1 MPSAVWG
8 RGLPNLLPAPS
19 KTPAPAKCQGPPQP
33 TPTLEPSRS
42 LATLPSKGRSLLLV
56 LTQSPPAQSGPG
68 LSFPRWY
75 TGGTRALAGLTLCH
89 LACAC
94 LLTWG
99 ERGLPRTLKT
109 GVGHCPLQP
118 GARYHPVFLPQ
129 PSAAAHRSPEGL
141 IWTVGSAQAVLWGTS
156 PHSGSIWRWEGP
168 SAWTQPRRTGWWPQP
183 LGATGWR
190 GLGLDLCSYL
200 QHTTGGRAGAETGL
214 P

>member
-109 GVGHCPLQP
+109 GTGHCPLQP
-118 GARYHPVFLPQ
+118 GARYHPVFLPRS
-129 PSAAAHRSPEGL
+129 SAAAHRSPEGL
-141 IWTVGSAQAVLWGTS
+141 IWTVGSAQAVLWV
-156 PHSGSIWRWEGP
+156 HLEV
-168 SAWTQPRRTGWWPQP
+168 
-183 LGATGWR
+183 
-190 GLGLDLCSYL
+190 
-200 QHTTGGRAGAETGL
+200 GRAFCLDTTEAHRMVAATLGGHRLARPWIGPVQLSTAHHRGKGRSRDRAPL
-214 P
+214 TSH